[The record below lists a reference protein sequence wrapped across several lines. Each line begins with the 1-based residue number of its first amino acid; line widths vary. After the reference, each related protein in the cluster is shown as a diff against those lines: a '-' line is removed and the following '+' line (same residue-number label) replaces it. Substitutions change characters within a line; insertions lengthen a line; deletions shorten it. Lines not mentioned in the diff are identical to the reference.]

1 MKWTT
6 RLSRQTEKRIYY
18 YATIILV
25 VLLGGIE
32 ICRRFHEWVL

>member
-25 VLLGGIE
+25 VVLGGIE
-32 ICRRFHEWVL
+32 IYRRFYQWII

>member
-18 YATIILV
+18 YATVILV
-25 VLLGGIE
+25 AVLGGIE
-32 ICRRFHEWVL
+32 IYRRFHQWI